1 LEWLKQLLYKNKLV
15 DVKILVTEESIMRK
29 LLLFTTCL
37 LFQACYLTPSLD
49 SSRPSVKKLNETNN
63 IPIHNQDCLF
73 EDDILSK
80 NVYRYPQEV

>member
-1 LEWLKQLLYKNKLV
+1 
-15 DVKILVTEESIMRK
+15 MRK

>member
-1 LEWLKQLLYKNKLV
+1 MLYKNKFV
-15 DVKILVTEESIMRK
+15 DAKILVIEDSIMRK
-29 LLLFTTCL
+29 LLLFATCL

-49 SSRPSVKKLNETNN
+49 FSRPSVKNLNETNN